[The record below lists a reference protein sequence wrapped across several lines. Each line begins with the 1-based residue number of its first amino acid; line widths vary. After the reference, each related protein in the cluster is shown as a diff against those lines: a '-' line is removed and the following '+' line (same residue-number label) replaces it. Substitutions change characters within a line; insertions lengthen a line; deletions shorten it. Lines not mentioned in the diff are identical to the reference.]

1 MEEHGERKSKKEKK
15 LKRKYR
21 VYKIGGPRRTKNEKI

>member
-1 MEEHGERKSKKEKK
+1 MPDYSIPSQRKSKKEKK

-21 VYKIGGPRRTKNEKI
+21 VYKRGGKYRSK

>member
-1 MEEHGERKSKKEKK
+1 MTEYATPTKRKSKKEKI

-21 VYKIGGPRRTKNEKI
+21 VYKKGGKNRTSN

>member
-1 MEEHGERKSKKEKK
+1 MGEYTSDQRKSKKEKK

-21 VYKIGGPRRTKNEKI
+21 VYKKGGHLRGLK